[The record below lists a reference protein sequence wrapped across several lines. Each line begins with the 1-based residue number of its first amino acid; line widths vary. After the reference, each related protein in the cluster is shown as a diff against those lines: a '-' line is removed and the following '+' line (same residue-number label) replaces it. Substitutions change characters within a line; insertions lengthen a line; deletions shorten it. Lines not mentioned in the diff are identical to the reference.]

1 MKQDKKIK
9 YQVPTIEVVEIEM
22 ENGIAA
28 GSTAGEPQINDWQN
42 GGSEADNVDF

>member
-1 MKQDKKIK
+1 MKQNKKIK

-28 GSTAGEPQINDWQN
+28 DSTAGELQIDDWQN

>member
-9 YQVPTIEVVEIEM
+9 YETPTIELVEIEM
-22 ENGIAA
+22 ENGVAA
-28 GSTAGEPQINDWQN
+28 GSTASQPQINDWQD